1 MITREHFD
9 SFSWIDIDIDEV
21 RDAEK
26 IAMDYGID
34 PEVAAYAL
42 DKNELAHVEYNRK
55 TGQLLLIY
63 NVLKLIK
70 EDNSFQTVP
79 ITFIAQ
85 DNRLISMST
94 KETDY
99 IVRRLQALAQDNHDM
114 SLYDFLFSSLVE
126 ISTPYFSVIE
136 KLTHERQVINQQ
148 LRAKTTKQ
156 GLLALSDIETGN
168 VFLASACRQNAVSI
182 ERIKNQSL
190 YFHLNDEEK
199 EQLDDALVEAKQLV
213 EMTEMTS
220 EILAQLT
227 ATYNNI
233 LNNDLNDTMTMLT
246 IVSLLMTIPSVVTG
260 FFGINVPLPTVFT
273 ESKYGWILVILLSVF
288 LWMVMSKMLTYM
300 MGQSFLMSFKQFFK
314 MAFKG
319 RRKS

>member
-1 MITREHFD
+1 MITKERFD
-9 SFSWIDIDIDEV
+9 SFSWIDIDIDEE

-26 IAMDYGID
+26 IAMDYGLD

-42 DKNELAHVEYNRK
+42 DKNELAHTEYNRK

-85 DNRLISMST
+85 GNRLITMST
-94 KETDY
+94 KDTDY
-99 IVRRLQALAQDNHDM
+99 IVRRLRALAEGNQDM
-114 SLYDFLFSSLVE
+114 SLYDFLFTGLVE
-126 ISTPYFSVIE
+126 VSSHYFSVME

-156 GLLALSDIETGN
+156 GLLALSDIEIGN
-168 VFLASACRQNAVSI
+168 VFLASACRQNAASI
-182 ERIKNQSL
+182 ERIKHQSL
-190 YFHLNDEEK
+190 HSQLNETEQ

-213 EMTEMTS
+213 EMTEITS
-220 EILAQLT
+220 EILGQLT
-227 ATYNNI
+227 ASYHNI
-233 LNNDLNDTMTMLT
+233 LNNDLNDAMTMLT
-246 IVSLLMTIPSVVTG
+246 IVSLLMTIPSIVTG
-260 FFGINVPLPTVFT
+260 FFGINVPLPKVFT
-273 ESKYGWILVILLSVF
+273 DSPYGWILVILLSIV
-288 LWMVMSKMLTYM
+288 LWMIMSKILTYM

-319 RRKS
+319 RHKS

>member
-34 PEVAAYAL
+34 PEVAAYPL

-70 EDNSFQTVP
+70 EDNSFQTGP
-79 ITFIAQ
+79 MTFIAQ
-85 DNRLISMST
+85 DNCLISMST

-99 IVRRLQALAQDNHDM
+99 IVRRLQTLAQDNHDM

-148 LRAKTTKQ
+148 LRAKTTKL
-156 GLLALSDIETGN
+156 GILALSDIETGN
-168 VFLASACRQNAVSI
+168 VFFASACRQNAMSI

-190 YFHLNDEEK
+190 YFHLSEEEK
-199 EQLDDALVEAKQLV
+199 EKLDDALVEAKQLV
-213 EMTEMTS
+213 EMTS
-220 EILAQLT
+220 EVLAQLT

-260 FFGINVPLPTVFT
+260 FFGINVPLPIVFT
-273 ESKYGWILVILLSVF
+273 QSKYGWILVILLSVC
-288 LWMVMSKMLTYM
+288 LWMVMSKMLPYM

>member
-1 MITREHFD
+1 
-9 SFSWIDIDIDEV
+9 
-21 RDAEK
+21 
-26 IAMDYGID
+26 
-34 PEVAAYAL
+34 
-42 DKNELAHVEYNRK
+42 
-55 TGQLLLIY
+55 
-63 NVLKLIK
+63 
-70 EDNSFQTVP
+70 
-79 ITFIAQ
+79 
-85 DNRLISMST
+85 
-94 KETDY
+94 
-99 IVRRLQALAQDNHDM
+99 M

-148 LRAKTTKQ
+148 LRAKTTKL
-156 GLLALSDIETGN
+156 GILALSDIETGN
-168 VFLASACRQNAVSI
+168 VFFASACRQNAVSI

-190 YFHLNDEEK
+190 YFHLSEEEK

-213 EMTEMTS
+213 EMTS
-220 EILAQLT
+220 EVLAQLT

-260 FFGINVPLPTVFT
+260 FFGINVPLPIVFT
-273 ESKYGWILVILLSVF
+273 QSKYGWILVILLSVC

>member
-34 PEVAAYAL
+34 PEVVNYVL

-79 ITFIAQ
+79 IAFIAQ
-85 DNRLISMST
+85 DNCLISMST

-99 IVRRLQALAQDNHDM
+99 IVRRLQTLAQDNHDM

-148 LRAKTTKQ
+148 LRAKTTKL
-156 GLLALSDIETGN
+156 GILALSDIETGN
-168 VFLASACRQNAVSI
+168 IFL
-182 ERIKNQSL
+182 
-190 YFHLNDEEK
+190 
-199 EQLDDALVEAKQLV
+199 
-213 EMTEMTS
+213 
-220 EILAQLT
+220 
-227 ATYNNI
+227 
-233 LNNDLNDTMTMLT
+233 
-246 IVSLLMTIPSVVTG
+246 LLPVD
-260 FFGINVPLPTVFT
+260 
-273 ESKYGWILVILLSVF
+273 
-288 LWMVMSKMLTYM
+288 KML
-300 MGQSFLMSFKQFFK
+300 
-314 MAFKG
+314 
-319 RRKS
+319 